1 MTLQYMT
8 LIDSI
13 LTIPGKIVEKETE
26 RRITVINA
34 VIAICDIEEGTPS
47 RPLPQ
52 KRPVDAIDVAC

>member
-47 RPLPQ
+47 RPLP
-52 KRPVDAIDVAC
+52 